1 MALILQKSVPH
12 IVWTDPKLSRLPGVM
27 PLTDGSW
34 IVVDEAFA
42 GQMAER
48 DRLIAAAPGA
58 VHAMTGAARPA
69 AEELYRLILARLAG
83 TAGYRVGAGEVER
96 PDGVVVPLDPA
107 LPLLT
112 LGRLVQEDL
121 CLMERQGEEY
131 VLSGAILCFPAS
143 WALDQKIG
151 RGLIG
156 IHEPVEHYSEDLA
169 RRVAR
174 MFDMIRVE
182 QPLFRMNAL
191 VYTDPT
197 LHQPRREGDPR
208 VDRTGGRYLRS
219 ERQCL
224 LRLPE
229 SGAVLFSIHTY
240 VMLVTDLP
248 QEARDAMA
256 SARL

>member
-1 MALILQKSVPH
+1 MTAILQKSIPH
-12 IVWTDPKLSRLPGVM
+12 IVWTDPKLSRLPGVV
-27 PLTDGSW
+27 PLLDDSW
-34 IVVDEAFA
+34 ITVDEAYS

-48 DRLIAAAPGA
+48 DRLIRTAPGV
-58 VHAMTGAARPA
+58 VHAMTEAARPA
-69 AEELYRLILARLAG
+69 AEELYHRILGRLAG
-83 TAGYRVGAGEVER
+83 ASGYRVGAGEVQR

-156 IHEPVEHYSEDLA
+156 IHEPVAQYSEDLS

-174 MFDMIRVE
+174 MFDMIREE

-191 VYTDPT
+191 VYTDPA

-208 VDRTGGRYLRS
+208 VDRRGGQYLRS

-229 SGAVLFSIHTY
+229 SRAVLFSIHTY
-240 VMLVTDLP
+240 VLLLTDLP

>member
-1 MALILQKSVPH
+1 MSLILQKSVPH
-12 IVWTDPKLSRLPGVM
+12 IVWTDPKLSRLPGVL
-27 PLTDGSW
+27 PLTDGTW
-34 IVVDEAFA
+34 ISVDEAYA

-48 DRLIAAAPGA
+48 DRLIATQPEA
-58 VHAMTGAARPA
+58 VHAMTEAARPA
-69 AEELYRLILARLAG
+69 ADELYRLILARLAE
-83 TAGYRVGAGEVER
+83 TEGYRVGAAEVRR
-96 PDGVVVPLDPA
+96 PDGVVVPLDPE

-131 VLSGAILCFPAS
+131 ILSGAVLCFPAS

-156 IHEPVEHYSEDLA
+156 IHAPVAHYSEDLA

-174 MFDMIRVE
+174 MFDLIRE
-182 QPLFRMNAL
+182 GQPLFRMNAL

-208 VDRTGGRYLRS
+208 VDRRGGRYLRS

-229 SGAVLFSIHTY
+229 SRAVLFSIHTY
-240 VMLVTDLP
+240 VLLVSDLP
-248 QEARDAMA
+248 QDAQDAMA
-256 SARL
+256 AARL